1 MIIWIHGKSCVGK
14 TLIAKQLVKKIR
26 AKKINIVHIDGDN
39 IRKITNNFDYSKK
52 GRYNNANLISKL
64 VLLLYNNKINVVVST
79 ISIFPKLLE
88 WNRRKMKNYFEILI
102 KVKKNLLYERD
113 KKRDKDK
120 VYFKKK
126 IKNINVVGEDIKY
139 NYPKKVNLIIYNNSN
154 KKIFLKNIDKI
165 LKSKKIKFF

>member
-64 VLLLYNNKINVVVST
+64 VLLLYNNKIN
-79 ISIFPKLLE
+79 FC
-88 WNRRKMKNYFEILI
+88 F
-102 KVKKNLLYERD
+102 
-113 KKRDKDK
+113 
-120 VYFKKK
+120 
-126 IKNINVVGEDIKY
+126 
-139 NYPKKVNLIIYNNSN
+139 
-154 KKIFLKNIDKI
+154 
-165 LKSKKIKFF
+165 

>member
-1 MIIWIHGKSCVGK
+1 
-14 TLIAKQLVKKIR
+14 
-26 AKKINIVHIDGDN
+26 
-39 IRKITNNFDYSKK
+39 
-52 GRYNNANLISKL
+52 
-64 VLLLYNNKINVVVST
+64 
-79 ISIFPKLLE
+79 
-88 WNRRKMKNYFEILI
+88 MKNYFEILI